1 MYTAIELRML
11 LAEYIQAKNLV
22 NPQDQAYVNARE
34 DNVLVTAIR
43 LDQNQE
49 FVKRDQ
55 LLSQLQNQMQAW
67 HEVDV
72 PGKDPI
78 LRYET
83 MIVRRVLMSKMLIMA
98 LGREP

>member
-1 MYTAIELRML
+1 MYTAIELRTL

-34 DNVLVTAIR
+34 DNVLVTAVR

-49 FVKRDQ
+49 FVKRDK

-67 HEVDV
+67 HEIDV
-72 PGKDPI
+72 PGKGPI
-78 LRYET
+78 LRYEP
-83 MIVRRVLMSKMLIMA
+83 IVTRHILMPKMLIVV